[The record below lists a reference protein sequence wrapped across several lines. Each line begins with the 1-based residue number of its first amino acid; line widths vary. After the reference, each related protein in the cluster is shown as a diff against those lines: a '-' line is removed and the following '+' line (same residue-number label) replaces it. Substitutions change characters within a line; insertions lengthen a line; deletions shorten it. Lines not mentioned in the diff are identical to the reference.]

1 LKTYQQLRY
10 FIQRC
15 QAEIFV
21 KLFGYLEKSSL
32 DMIKSNQEACR
43 MRIHLPERFNVEWM
57 LNHIRTS
64 SYGLPYHFVDQRV
77 LHRPLWLAGAPVVV
91 EFDLSRAGTMGL
103 RLVPLRGQ
111 AARLGKKKATLLGEL
126 KKQTLFLWGLDD
138 DAEELHASMASDRDM
153 APLVERFGELRIVRA
168 QDLYEALL
176 VAVIG
181 QQVSVRAAQSIR
193 RRLMQ
198 NLGTRVTMGKVPGQ
212 EDHYLY
218 PTSKQMIKAGEL
230 GLRQQGLSRQK
241 STYLLE
247 IAHRAAAGELDREA
261 FKALS
266 DEDALR
272 RLCEIK
278 GVGRWTAEIALM
290 RGLGRNDVF
299 AAGDLGLQVAVQEL
313 RGMRKRPS
321 EKALRKIAER
331 WEGWRSYAAFYLWMT
346 LQSRAL

>member
-1 LKTYQQLRY
+1 MKR
-10 FIQRC
+10 
-15 QAEIFV
+15 FV
-21 KLFGYLEKSSL
+21 EEVFA
-32 DMIKSNQEACR
+32 IR
-43 MRIHLPERFNVEWM
+43 VPLPERFNVEWM

-64 SYGLPYHFVDQRV
+64 SYGLPYRFAGERV
-77 LHRPLWLAGAPVVV
+77 LRRPLWLASEPVVA
-91 EFDLSRAGTMGL
+91 EFDLSQAGTMGL
-103 RLVPLRGQ
+103 RLVPLCGH
-111 AARLGKKKATLLGEL
+111 AAGLIKRKGTLLGEL
-126 KKQTLFLWGLDD
+126 KKQALFLWGLND
-138 DAEELHASMASDRDM
+138 DAEDLHASMASDRDM
-153 APLVERFGELRIVRA
+153 APLLERFGELRIVRA
-168 QDLYEALL
+168 PDLYEALL

-198 NLGTRVTMGKVPGQ
+198 NLGTRVTVGNAPGQ

-218 PTSKQMIKAGEL
+218 PTARQLIKVGEL
-230 GLRQQGLSRQK
+230 GLREQGLSRQK
-241 STYLLE
+241 SAYLLE
-247 IAHRAAAGELDREA
+247 IAHRAATGELDRDA
-261 FKALS
+261 FATLS
-266 DEDALR
+266 DEDVLR

-290 RGLGRNDVF
+290 RGLGRKDVF

-331 WEGWRSYAAFYLWMT
+331 WKGWRSYAAFYLWMT

>member
-1 LKTYQQLRY
+1 
-10 FIQRC
+10 
-15 QAEIFV
+15 
-21 KLFGYLEKSSL
+21 
-32 DMIKSNQEACR
+32 
-43 MRIHLPERFNVEWM
+43 MRVPLPARFNVEWM

-64 SYGLPYHFVDQRV
+64 SYGLPYLFVDHRV
-77 LHRPLWLAGAPVVV
+77 LRRPLRLGGAPVVA
-91 EFDLSRAGTMGL
+91 EFDLSQAGTMGL
-103 RLVPLRGQ
+103 RLVSLLRH
-111 AARLGKKKATLLGEL
+111 AARPGKKKAASLGEL
-126 KKQTLFLWGLDD
+126 KKQALFLWGLDD
-138 DAEELHASMASDRDM
+138 AEDPHASMASDHDM
-153 APLVERFGELRIVRA
+153 APLLERFGELRIVRA
-168 QDLYEALL
+168 PDLYEALL

-198 NLGTRVTMGKVPGQ
+198 NLGTRLTVDDGSGR
-212 EDHYLY
+212 ENHYLY
-218 PTSKQMIKAGEL
+218 PTARQLITAGEL
-230 GLRQQGLSRQK
+230 GLREQGLSRQK
-241 STYLLE
+241 SAYLLK

-261 FKALS
+261 FATLS
-266 DEDALR
+266 DEEALK

-278 GVGRWTAEIALM
+278 GVGCWTAEIALM

-331 WEGWRSYAAFYLWMT
+331 WKGWRSYAAFYLWMT

>member
-1 LKTYQQLRY
+1 MKR
-10 FIQRC
+10 
-15 QAEIFV
+15 FV
-21 KLFGYLEKSSL
+21 EEVFA
-32 DMIKSNQEACR
+32 IR
-43 MRIHLPERFNVEWM
+43 VPLPERFNVEWM

-64 SYGLPYHFVDQRV
+64 SYGLPYRFAGERV
-77 LHRPLWLAGAPVVV
+77 LRRPLWLASEPVVA
-91 EFDLSRAGTMGL
+91 EFDLSQAGTMGL
-103 RLVPLRGQ
+103 RLVPLCGH
-111 AARLGKKKATLLGEL
+111 AAGLIKRKGTLLGEL
-126 KKQTLFLWGLDD
+126 KKQALFLWGLND
-138 DAEELHASMASDRDM
+138 DAEDLHASMASDRDM
-153 APLVERFGELRIVRA
+153 APLLERFGELRIVRA
-168 QDLYEALL
+168 PDLYEALL

-198 NLGTRVTMGKVPGQ
+198 NLGTRVTVGNAPGQ

-218 PTSKQMIKAGEL
+218 PTARQLIKVGEL
-230 GLRQQGLSRQK
+230 GLREQGLSRQK
-241 STYLLE
+241 SAYLLE
-247 IAHRAAAGELDREA
+247 IAHRAATGELDRDA
-261 FKALS
+261 FATLS

-290 RGLGRNDVF
+290 RGLGRKDVF

-331 WEGWRSYAAFYLWMT
+331 WKGWRSYAAFYLWMT

>member
-1 LKTYQQLRY
+1 MHIR
-10 FIQRC
+10 
-15 QAEIFV
+15 
-21 KLFGYLEKSSL
+21 
-32 DMIKSNQEACR
+32 
-43 MRIHLPERFNVEWM
+43 LPERFNVEWM

-64 SYGLPYHFVDQRV
+64 SYGVPYRFVDHRV
-77 LHRPLWLAGAPVVV
+77 LRRPLWLAGIPVVA
-91 EFDLSRAGTMGL
+91 EFDLSQGARMGL
-103 RLVPLRGQ
+103 RLVSLRRHG
-111 AARLGKKKATLLGEL
+111 ARPGKKKAALLNEL
-126 KKQTLFLWGLDD
+126 TTQALFVWGLDD
-138 DAEELHASMASDRDM
+138 DAVDLDILMASDRDL
-153 APLVERFGELRIVRA
+153 APLFERFGTLRIVRA
-168 QDLYEALL
+168 PDLYEALL

-198 NLGTRVTMGKVPGQ
+198 NLGTRVTVDSPPEL

-218 PTSKQMIKAGEL
+218 PTSRQLIEAGKL
-230 GLRQQGLSRQK
+230 GLREQGLSRQK
-241 STYLLE
+241 ATYLLE
-247 IAHRAAAGELDREA
+247 IAHRAVTGELDRDA
-261 FKALS
+261 FAALS
-266 DEDALR
+266 DEDAIR

-313 RGMRKRPS
+313 RRMRKRPS

-331 WEGWRSYAAFYLWMT
+331 WKGWRSYAAFYLWMT

>member
-1 LKTYQQLRY
+1 
-10 FIQRC
+10 
-15 QAEIFV
+15 
-21 KLFGYLEKSSL
+21 
-32 DMIKSNQEACR
+32 
-43 MRIHLPERFNVEWM
+43 MRIPLPWRFNVEWM

-64 SYGLPYHFVDQRV
+64 SYGLPYRFVDHCALR
-77 LHRPLWLAGAPVVV
+77 RPLWLASEPVVA
-91 EFDLSRAGTMGL
+91 EFDLSQAGTMGF
-103 RLVPLRGQ
+103 RLVPLRGHVV
-111 AARLGKKKATLLGEL
+111 RSGKKKAALPGEL
-126 KKQTLFLWGLDD
+126 KKQALFLWGLDD
-138 DAEELHASMASDRDM
+138 DAESLHSSMASDRDM
-153 APLVERFGELRIVRA
+153 APLLERFGELRIVRA
-168 QDLYEALL
+168 PDLYEALL

-198 NLGTRVTMGKVPGQ
+198 NLGTRVTVGEVPRQ

-218 PTSKQMIKAGEL
+218 PTPKQMIKAGEL
-230 GLRQQGLSRQK
+230 GLREQGLSRQK
-241 STYLLE
+241 SKYLLE
-247 IAHRAAAGELDREA
+247 IAHYAATGELDREA
-261 FKALS
+261 FLILS
-266 DEDALR
+266 DEDAIR

-299 AAGDLGLQVAVQEL
+299 AGGDLGLQVAVQEL

-331 WEGWRSYAAFYLWMT
+331 WKGWRSYAAFYLWMT

>member
-1 LKTYQQLRY
+1 MR
-10 FIQRC
+10 
-15 QAEIFV
+15 V
-21 KLFGYLEKSSL
+21 SL
-32 DMIKSNQEACR
+32 
-43 MRIHLPERFNVEWM
+43 PGRFNVEWM

-64 SYGLPYHFVDQRV
+64 SYGVPYLFVGERV
-77 LHRPLWLAGAPVVV
+77 LRRSLWLASAPVVA
-91 EFDLSRAGTMGL
+91 EFDLSQVGTMGL
-103 RLVPLRGQ
+103 RLVPLRGH
-111 AARLGKKKATLLGEL
+111 AAGLRKKKAILLDKL
-126 KKQTLFLWGLDD
+126 TTQALFLWGLDD
-138 DAEELHASMASDRDM
+138 DAENVDASMASDRDM
-153 APLVERFGELRIVRA
+153 APLLERFGELRIVRA
-168 QDLYEALL
+168 LDLYEALL

-181 QQVSVRAAQSIR
+181 QQVSVQAAQSVR

-198 NLGTRVTMGKVPGQ
+198 NMGTRVTVDNGPGQ
-212 EDHYLY
+212 ENHYLY
-218 PTSKQMIKAGEL
+218 PTPKQLIKAGEL
-230 GLRQQGLSRQK
+230 GLREQGLSRQK

-247 IAHRAAAGELDREA
+247 IAHRAGTGELDREA
-261 FKALS
+261 FAALS

-313 RGMRKRPS
+313 QRMRKRPS

-331 WEGWRSYAAFYLWMT
+331 WKGWRSYAAFYLWMT

>member
-1 LKTYQQLRY
+1 M
-10 FIQRC
+10 
-15 QAEIFV
+15 
-21 KLFGYLEKSSL
+21 LFGYLEKGSL
-32 DMIKSNQEACR
+32 NMIKSSQEVQPV
-43 MRIHLPERFNVEWM
+43 RIHLPGRFNVEWM

-91 EFDLSRAGTMGL
+91 EFDLSRTGRMEVH
-103 RLVPLRGQ
+103 LVSSRGRTGQ
-111 AARLGKKKATLLGEL
+111 PGKKKAAVLGEL

-138 DAEELHASMASDRDM
+138 DAKGLHAAMASDRDM
-153 APLVERFGELRIVRA
+153 APLVKRFGELRIVRA
-168 QDLYEALL
+168 PDLYEALL

-198 NLGTRVTMGKVPGQ
+198 KLGTRVTMDKAPG
-212 EDHYLY
+212 EEGLFFY
-218 PTSKQMIKAGEL
+218 PTARQLIKAGEF
-230 GLRQQGLSRQK
+230 GLCEQGLSRQK
-241 STYLLE
+241 SKYVLE
-247 IAHRAAAGELDREA
+247 IAHRAATGELDREA
-261 FKALS
+261 FTTLS

-313 RGMRKRPS
+313 RRMRNRPS

-331 WEGWRSYAAFYLWMT
+331 WNGWRSYAAFYLWMT